1 MNNILGIPYSYL
13 KGKLASYSAQFAS
26 KYKILK
32 VFQKSKVVDSLD
44 SIRNPPVCGRFE
56 LKNAYIPLT
65 RRTLVRELLQDGS
78 TVLPVERKNFEKVAV
93 FLDRKLES
101 QFQILQNEFSIL
113 SHPLDV
119 LDHSEGISSPSLDTI
134 ASNSNGLDREFWFLR
149 RLADIAPV
157 AGFIE
162 VPQKE
167 LQNACNSVKSKYH
180 GLIAYVDP
188 NDYDILRF
196 WIRGFHPHFN
206 ANSACS
212 AIFKLNDNS
221 TTKYSG
227 TKLST
232 IRKFSI
238 RISEFVNT
246 LTGTIRRSYYP
257 NIHGYESLDSFA
269 TESDGFYF
277 GRVLM
282 CVRRK
287 SSNSLDLKLFQN
299 VPVTGVVHNSS
310 FADNLLYLLPNL
322 HTIPLSKGSRLVV
335 LMSTITAASCIGVIC
350 PIAWIFNANYDLV
363 FAWSMAVTTSA
374 AATLSIIWARYW
386 RAQTNLANN
395 LKYMQYLCCQSS
407 GLQSINILLKLAH
420 EQEFKAALL
429 TYALLLRPTESN
441 TSLSPMQLGF
451 RAESWIAKRLQPQS
465 HISLPSSIGAPIA
478 NNTSNSQFSGG
489 SGPLFDLS
497 FDADRSLQ
505 ILRRLDLVRGP
516 ISSPNAVDPA
526 TASIDIPNDL
536 SKSIGLDPLWVVD
549 PLGKESN
556 SRLSK

>member
-56 LKNAYIPLT
+56 LKYLTFQIEKLLFRNAYIPLT

-101 QFQILQNEFSIL
+101 QFQILQNEFSAMPIGLISFFLLCLFKKIL

-287 SSNSLDLKLFQN
+287 SSNSLDLKLFQER
-299 VPVTGVVHNSS
+299 
-310 FADNLLYLLPNL
+310 NLLP
-322 HTIPLSKGSRLVV
+322 V
-335 LMSTITAASCIGVIC
+335 
-350 PIAWIFNANYDLV
+350 
-363 FAWSMAVTTSA
+363 
-374 AATLSIIWARYW
+374 
-386 RAQTNLANN
+386 
-395 LKYMQYLCCQSS
+395 
-407 GLQSINILLKLAH
+407 
-420 EQEFKAALL
+420 
-429 TYALLLRPTESN
+429 
-441 TSLSPMQLGF
+441 
-451 RAESWIAKRLQPQS
+451 
-465 HISLPSSIGAPIA
+465 
-478 NNTSNSQFSGG
+478 
-489 SGPLFDLS
+489 
-497 FDADRSLQ
+497 
-505 ILRRLDLVRGP
+505 
-516 ISSPNAVDPA
+516 
-526 TASIDIPNDL
+526 
-536 SKSIGLDPLWVVD
+536 
-549 PLGKESN
+549 
-556 SRLSK
+556 

>member
-350 PIAWIFNANYDLV
+350 PIAWIFDANYDLV

-395 LKYMQYLCCQSS
+395 LKYMTLTLLS
-407 GLQSINILLKLAH
+407 GTSKYSCLFPLVVC
-420 EQEFKAALL
+420 
-429 TYALLLRPTESN
+429 N